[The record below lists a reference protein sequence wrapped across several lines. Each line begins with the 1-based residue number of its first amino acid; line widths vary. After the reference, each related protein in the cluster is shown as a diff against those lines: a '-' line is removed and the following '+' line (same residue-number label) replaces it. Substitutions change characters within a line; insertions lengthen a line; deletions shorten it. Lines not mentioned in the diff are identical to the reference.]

1 MEVKMNKD
9 IREYKSKNSL
19 NLTLVQ
25 TFVGVIGVIASGFTI
40 FALRRAIGPGTPVP
54 AFVGTAVMLPFALI
68 GDFGPKIQGLSTRT
82 FVLLWF
88 RFLFLEKRELKFV
101 GNNFIRKEAEMMQQE
116 GSDDGGISEKD
127 TTKTKKRI
135 LSFAQKRTENDTST
149 AALEGRHIS
158 KRKKLH
164 KDISV

>member
-1 MEVKMNKD
+1 
-9 IREYKSKNSL
+9 
-19 NLTLVQ
+19 
-25 TFVGVIGVIASGFTI
+25 
-40 FALRRAIGPGTPVP
+40 
-54 AFVGTAVMLPFALI
+54 
-68 GDFGPKIQGLSTRT
+68 
-82 FVLLWF
+82 
-88 RFLFLEKRELKFV
+88 
-101 GNNFIRKEAEMMQQE
+101 MMQQE

-135 LSFAQKRTENDTST
+135 LSFAQKRTGNDTST